1 MELRTLSEKRGIY
14 SIYDGNKY
22 IIYSSY
28 YGVVAY
34 STNIERQDIED
45 NEKFFEKTIIYF
57 DICQWYGYWD
67 LKSIISRGIKKLE
80 NRYINK
86 DISIKYNTI
95 QNTDNS
101 LEIIKYLNIKLEDR

>member
-14 SIYDGNKY
+14 SIYNGEQY

-34 STNIERQDIED
+34 STNIERVDIED
-45 NEKFFEKTIIYF
+45 GEIREKTKIDF

-80 NRYINK
+80 NRYIKK
-86 DISIKYNTI
+86 DIEINYYTI
-95 QNTDNS
+95 LNTDNS
-101 LEIIKYLNIKLEDR
+101 LENKKYLKVELVDR